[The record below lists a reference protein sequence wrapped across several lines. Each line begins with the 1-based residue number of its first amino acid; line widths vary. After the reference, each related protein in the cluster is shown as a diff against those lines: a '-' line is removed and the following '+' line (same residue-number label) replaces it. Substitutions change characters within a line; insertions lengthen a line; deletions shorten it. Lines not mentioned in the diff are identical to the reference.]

1 MALVAPTRQFYP
13 ATFFDSFQSSFSKF
27 HGTQIRFFRYG
38 SSITLTK
45 HHIYATQYI
54 VKSSSAPEEN
64 PGRKSTFVSRNQTDT
79 RYKPDKNLSSS
90 NWIDKWSKHDQ
101 HNPPKQPRAVLD
113 YRDSETG
120 NQPSSGLIKRASS
133 NGGNDGGGGSTME
146 KIVEKLKKF
155 GYMDAGSENKEEKID
170 RVIEKGSVED
180 IFYVEEGMLPNS
192 RGGFSDNSPFGIERQ
207 VFGGDGEGEVR
218 FPWEKPKGKDGQEGS
233 LMRRRNHRTSLAQL
247 TLPESELR
255 RLRNLTFE
263 KKHKTRI
270 GGTGVTQAVVDMI
283 HERWKTSEI
292 VRLKIEGPPALNMKR
307 MHEILER
314 KTGGLVVWRSGTSLA
329 LYRGVSYEVPLLQLK
344 KRTYNNTETS
354 STKSLSDKS
363 TRNLAKLAS
372 GITVD
377 TSIEKLVSD
386 RNVDTSIEK
395 VDSESNVD
403 TSNENSQS
411 TSEQKID
418 TKKFS
423 EVRYEDEIERVLDSL
438 GPRYTDWP
446 GDGPLPVDAD
456 MLPGMVP
463 NYEPPYRILPY
474 GVRRSLGLNEATSLR
489 RLARVLP
496 PHFALGRGRQL
507 QGLAM
512 AMVKLWETSSI
523 AKIALKRG
531 VQLTTSERMAE
542 ELKTLTGGMLLSRN
556 KDFLVFYRGKNFL
569 TKEVTETL
577 LERERLAKSMQ
588 EEEEQARLRASAII
602 TPQFVIAEQSG
613 TAGTLGETL
622 DADAKWG
629 KTLDNNHKEKVM
641 RKAAIMRHA
650 TLVRKLEKKLAYAER
665 KVMKAERALSKVEE
679 FLKPSNQQADPDS
692 ITDEERFMFRKLGL
706 RMKAFLLLGRRGV
719 FDGTVENMHLHWKY
733 RELVKIVVNARSF
746 EQVKKVAL
754 SLEAESGGVLV
765 SVDRINKKKFAII
778 VFRGKDYQRPSLLR
792 PKNLLTKR
800 KALARS
806 IEIQRQE
813 ALLKHIS
820 AMQNTADRLKSEL
833 EQMDKIKDQ
842 GDEALYDELDSA
854 YSTDE
859 EDEDAEEEGDEAYLK
874 AFGSE
879 NVDEEDT
886 SEDDDDEQSEEEE
899 DTEAYLKSFG
909 SEYSDEEAEEINDF
923 RNVCMETNS
932 PRHVQDE
939 E

>member
-27 HGTQIRFFRYG
+27 HATQIRFFRYG

-120 NQPSSGLIKRASS
+120 NQPSSGLVKRASS

-192 RGGFSDNSPFGIERQ
+192 RGGFSENSPFGIEKQ

-403 TSNENSQS
+403 TSNENSKS

-438 GPRYTDWP
+438 GPRYTDWT

-542 ELKTLTGGMLLSRN
+542 ELKALTGGMLLSRN

-588 EEEEQARLRASAII
+588 DEEEQARLRASAII

-886 SEDDDDEQSEEEE
+886 SEDDNDEQSEEEE

-909 SEYSDEEAEEINDF
+909 SEYSDEEADEINDF
-923 RNVCMETNS
+923 RNV
-932 PRHVQDE
+932 
-939 E
+939 